1 MAVFNSAKD
10 KGAGIQVGIV
20 NRSVGD
26 SKGLQAGI
34 VNLGDQR
41 SGFDFTVGAGNFYT
55 KGLMIG
61 AINFQ
66 SEGVN
71 VGVMNEGGSGFNL
84 GGLNIQGKGIN
95 VGILNGGSGV
105 HIGLI
110 NAAGEEDSEEPT
122 LEFGLLNFCGK
133 GTFPVMIGFNYCK

>member
-1 MAVFNSAKD
+1 
-10 KGAGIQVGIV
+10 
-20 NRSVGD
+20 
-26 SKGLQAGI
+26 
-34 VNLGDQR
+34 
-41 SGFDFTVGAGNFYT
+41 
-55 KGLMIG
+55 MIG